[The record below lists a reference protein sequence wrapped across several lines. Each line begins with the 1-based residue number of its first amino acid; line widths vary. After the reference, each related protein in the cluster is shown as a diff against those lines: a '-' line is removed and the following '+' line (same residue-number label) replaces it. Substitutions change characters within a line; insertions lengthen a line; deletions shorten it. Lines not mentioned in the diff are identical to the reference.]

1 MTKRN
6 EKLEGAIGGMN
17 SDLQAA
23 ARLLSMK
30 GAASAV
36 QLACVEKIALSTA
49 YFCMNELVFRG
60 LAAEIECRD
69 SNGHADFILVDE
81 EMAD

>member
-36 QLACVEKIALSTA
+36 QLACVEKTPSLPLTSA
-49 YFCMNELVFRG
+49 
-60 LAAEIECRD
+60 
-69 SNGHADFILVDE
+69 
-81 EMAD
+81 